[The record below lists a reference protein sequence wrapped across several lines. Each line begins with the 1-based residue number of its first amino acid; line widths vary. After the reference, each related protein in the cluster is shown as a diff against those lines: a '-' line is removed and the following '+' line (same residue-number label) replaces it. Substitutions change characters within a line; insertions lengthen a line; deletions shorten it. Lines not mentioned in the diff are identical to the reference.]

1 MFLLS
6 LESRPAG
13 ETPGVQR
20 PKCEDD
26 QSPATTVEIWSTLLH
41 RALSCRYPECIRDK
55 FACTH
60 GTCSEKERTLWYTQI
75 LTCLSIFIPPADKLF
90 YQNVP
95 HGATDSLHAQI
106 TPQTSYPKVSELRL
120 PVSQITHIKHTYTHT
135 HTHTHTVTKS
145 SSFLGEELKPR
156 VFEHR
161 PPRRAA
167 IYSCSVRSP
176 NRPTYWGDE
185 TEEDQTDGASGM
197 YENKKIRIKR
207 SDSKNTKE
215 QDHV

>member
-26 QSPATTVEIWSTLLH
+26 QSPATTVEIWSALLH
-41 RALSCRYPECIRDK
+41 HALSCRYPECIRDK
-55 FACTH
+55 VACTH
-60 GTCSEKERTLWYTQI
+60 GTCSEKERTLWYNEI
-75 LTCLSIFIPPADKLF
+75 LICLSIFIPPADKLF

-135 HTHTHTVTKS
+135 HTHGHQQQQ
-145 SSFLGEELKPR
+145 FLGGRTLAEG
-156 VFEHR
+156 V
-161 PPRRAA
+161 RAQA
-167 IYSCSVRSP
+167 AQEGCCIQLFSEITKQTYVLGWWNWGGP
-176 NRPTYWGDE
+176 NRWG
-185 TEEDQTDGASGM
+185 
-197 YENKKIRIKR
+197 NW
-207 SDSKNTKE
+207 
-215 QDHV
+215 HVWE